1 MYMNSLLIL
10 GDILMR
16 DQEIAEILK
25 GVKTIALV
33 GASDRTDRPSYE
45 VMEYLLHQ
53 GYQVIPVS
61 PKLAGQILLGQQVYA
76 QLKDIPLS
84 VDMVDVFRN
93 SEAAVGVAH
102 EAVAIKAKVLWL
114 QKGVISEEAKKIA
127 TDAGLQFVM
136 DRCPKQDIPA
146 LGLEK

>member
-1 MYMNSLLIL
+1 
-10 GDILMR
+10 MR

-136 DRCPKQDIPA
+136 DRCPKQGIPA

>member
-1 MYMNSLLIL
+1 
-10 GDILMR
+10 MR

-76 QLKDIPLS
+76 QLKDIPCLLIWLMFLETQKLLS
-84 VDMVDVFRN
+84 VLLM
-93 SEAAVGVAH
+93 
-102 EAVAIKAKVLWL
+102 
-114 QKGVISEEAKKIA
+114 
-127 TDAGLQFVM
+127 
-136 DRCPKQDIPA
+136 KQ
-146 LGLEK
+146 

>member
-1 MYMNSLLIL
+1 
-10 GDILMR
+10 MR

-76 QLKDIPLS
+76 QLKDIPQS
-84 VDMVDVFRN
+84 IDMVDVFRN